1 MTTYTITDGRT
12 VMTTGSPAT
21 WIKEIYDGLIA
32 VGLEQTTD
40 TGQLDLSTTSPNAVA
55 TVAYDYGYSVFK
67 WTDSYQTTYPIFIKV
82 NYRNDNQTTATSRG
96 ILQITVGQGSDGSG
110 TITGTTQTL
119 YPLSTGAGTSGTLLP
134 SYISYKDGNLCIAI
148 TPLATNSHIKKYYS
162 IGRLYDNNGTVKNGI
177 WMEAV
182 GGATTS
188 NYYIEYIISPDRT
201 TVGSYSHSSLS
212 IVTTPCFFPYMWT
225 SETPT
230 TVYTEGSDTYTPIIA
245 PYMLTPKART
255 TLTHM
260 YVSSSIGTDFTFTRH
275 GISRTY
281 KPLTL
286 TNPNGNTQLNLA
298 MLWE

>member
-12 VMTTGSPAT
+12 AMTAGQPAT
-21 WIKEIYDGLIA
+21 WIKAIYDGLIA

-55 TVAYDYGYSVFK
+55 TFAYDYGYSVFK

-82 NYRNDNQTTATSRG
+82 NYRNDNQATTTSRG
-96 ILQITVGQGSDGSG
+96 ILQITVGQGSNGSG
-110 TITGTTQTL
+110 TITGTTQEL
-119 YPLSTGAGTSGTLLP
+119 YPLSTGTGTSSTLLP
-134 SYISYKDGNLCIAI
+134 SLISYKDGNLCIAI
-148 TPLATNSHIKKYYS
+148 TPLSADPDIRKYYS
-162 IGRLYDNNGTVKNGI
+162 IGRLYDNNGIVKNGI

-182 GGATTS
+182 GGTS
-188 NYYIEYIISPDRT
+188 ANAYSEYIISPDRT
-201 TVGSYSHSSLS
+201 TVGTYSHSSVS
-212 IVTTPCFFPYMWT
+212 IVTSPCFFPYMWT
-225 SETPT
+225 AESPT

-255 TLTHM
+255 ALTHM
-260 YVSSSIGTDFTFTRH
+260 YVSSSIGTDFTFTRY
-275 GISRTY
+275 GVSRTY

-286 TNPNGNTQLNLA
+286 TSPNTNTQLNLA